1 MASREHSCTR
11 RALLAGA
18 VGAPAALTL
27 RRSAAP
33 PCGAAEAHSGGMS
46 QAPHPLQGEGLQAA
60 WEAALA
66 ALRTAEAE
74 IAAFKRVEPEGAPF
88 AAQWDM
94 DEAFSDLACAQNAAL
109 ERLLLVP
116 APDLAALA
124 TKLARA
130 VEELAWELPQADATM
145 AQLAAD
151 AGRLSREVSGTRT

>member
-1 MASREHSCTR
+1 MAAREHSCTR

-18 VGAPAALTL
+18 AAAPTALTL
-27 RRSAAP
+27 RGSATSP
-33 PCGAAEAHSGGMS
+33 PPGQREEVNSEW
-46 QAPHPLQGEGLQAA
+46 Q
-60 WEAALA
+60 AALA
-66 ALRTAEAE
+66 ALTRAQEE
-74 IAAFKRVEPEGAPF
+74 IAAFKRTEPAGGSF
-88 AAQWDM
+88 AAQWEM

-130 VEELAWELPQADATM
+130 VEELAWELPQGEATM

-151 AGRLSREVSGTRT
+151 AARLASPSS

>member
-11 RALLAGA
+11 RDLLAGA
-18 VGAPAALTL
+18 VGGGAAALPSPSQRL
-27 RRSAAP
+27 RRRVSP
-33 PCGAAEAHSGGMS
+33 S
-46 QAPHPLQGEGLQAA
+46 PLQGEGLEHEWA
-60 WEAALA
+60 AALA
-66 ALRTAEAE
+66 ALQRAEAE
-74 IAAFKRVEPEGAPF
+74 IAAFKRVEPKGAPF

-124 TKLARA
+124 AKLARV
-130 VEELAWELPQADATM
+130 VEELAWELPQGDATM

-151 AGRLSREVSGTRT
+151 AERLSCAVSGTRT